1 MTGAV
6 VCGYLVGWLLTSTVA
21 LLTASRA
28 RRPQWL
34 SIVAGAVW
42 PVLAVAVAQMML
54 IALMATLIRRTDA
67 GPADTTY
74 VTFGVDDT
82 FVKTV

>member
-6 VCGYLVGWLLTSTVA
+6 VCGYLAGWLLTTTVA
-21 LLTASRA
+21 VLTASRA
-28 RRPQWL
+28 NRPRWL

-42 PVLAVAVAQMML
+42 PVLAVAVAQVVL
-54 IALMATLIRRTDA
+54 IALMATLIRSTDA
-67 GPADTTY
+67 GPADTTKL
-74 VTFGVDDT
+74 TPDVDDT